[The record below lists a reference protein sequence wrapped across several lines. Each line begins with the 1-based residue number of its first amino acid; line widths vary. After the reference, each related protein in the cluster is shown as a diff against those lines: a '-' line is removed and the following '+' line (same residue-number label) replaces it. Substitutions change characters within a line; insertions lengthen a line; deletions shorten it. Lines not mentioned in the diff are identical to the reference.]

1 MPHRKISSESFAT
14 FALGE
19 YTIGISTDPL
29 TQSYPLGTVAGKYLT
44 LLNSFIPAG
53 SYILPGGDE
62 NTRVPIFPKV
72 SYLVESVNTLIIT
85 INRVGRLTNANI
97 TITSLESSPIIF
109 AWSDKPIFTQT
120 PIGASSIE
128 SFVTGAAHPAV
139 DGINGRINDI
149 DLNTTFLS
157 LYPLVG
163 IPAYNFAIKVI
174 PGDPSPVNDNW
185 LSLQFNH
192 LMQGESSIFPLAAQM
207 ISAEQAAATQSLYD
221 SIIVLRAE
229 SSYNVI
235 PRGFGGV
242 TNSDSFMFN
251 LSPTNQF
258 PPTQP
263 GNVAFTFDVTLN
275 TTDTEHINVPAN
287 FFCETIIISADN
299 TAGGTSTVAEQ
310 FILAGGG
317 TVDNVIATL
326 ASGATESLTQINR
339 MISETLELVL
349 DANVGSN
356 TEFLIEIRGQ
366 IVN

>member
-1 MPHRKISSESFAT
+1 MGHRQTSSESFAT

-19 YTIGISTDPL
+19 YSIGINSEPL

-62 NTRVPIFPKV
+62 NTRIPIFPKV

-85 INRVGRLTNANI
+85 INRIGRLTNANI
-97 TITSLESSPIIF
+97 SISRLESSPIIF
-109 AWSDKPIFTQT
+109 AWSDKPIFTQSPVGT
-120 PIGASSIE
+120 SSIE
-128 SFVTGAAHPAV
+128 SFTTGATHPAV
-139 DGINGRINDI
+139 DGINGRIDDL

-163 IPAYNFAIKVI
+163 ISAYNFAMKSI

-185 LSLQFNH
+185 LSLQFYH
-192 LMQGESSIFPLAAQM
+192 LLQGQTSIFPLAAQM
-207 ISAEQAAATQSLYD
+207 MSGEQASATQSLFD

-242 TNSDSFMFN
+242 ATSDSFLFN
-251 LSPTNQF
+251 IYPTTQF
-258 PPTQP
+258 PSTQP

-275 TTDTEHINVPAN
+275 TTATVHMNVPAN
-287 FFCETIIISADN
+287 FFCETIIMSADFA
-299 TAGGTSTVAEQ
+299 AGGGSTVREQ
-310 FILAGGG
+310 FLLAGGG
-317 TVDNVIATL
+317 TVDNVIAIL
-326 ASGATESLTQINR
+326 NNAATESITQINR
-339 MISETLELVL
+339 MIGETLECVL
-349 DANVGSN
+349 DANVGNN